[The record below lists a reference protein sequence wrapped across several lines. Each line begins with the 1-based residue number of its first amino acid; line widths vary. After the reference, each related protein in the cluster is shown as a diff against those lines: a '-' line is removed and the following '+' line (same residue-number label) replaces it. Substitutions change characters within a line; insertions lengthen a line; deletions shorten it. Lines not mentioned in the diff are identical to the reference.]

1 METEIYY
8 KNELGAVSA
17 LFASDTDQNRHT
29 ENTVLNIFF
38 ISHTNNFLMSIF
50 FLSFMKKKENE
61 FQDPMMC
68 CGVYYNRQYQ
78 SAYRLQRRRT
88 RSSSGDKTRQQIRY
102 QNERENQLAQ

>member
-50 FLSFMKKKENE
+50 SFFMKKIK
-61 FQDPMMC
+61 
-68 CGVYYNRQYQ
+68 RI
-78 SAYRLQRRRT
+78 
-88 RSSSGDKTRQQIRY
+88 SGSDYALGSIAIGSI
-102 QNERENQLAQ
+102 N

>member
-29 ENTVLNIFF
+29 EHTVLNIFF

-61 FQDPMMC
+61 FQDPMMYIIIGSINQHIDC
-68 CGVYYNRQYQ
+68 
-78 SAYRLQRRRT
+78 
-88 RSSSGDKTRQQIRY
+88 SGGGPVHHQETS
-102 QNERENQLAQ
+102 N